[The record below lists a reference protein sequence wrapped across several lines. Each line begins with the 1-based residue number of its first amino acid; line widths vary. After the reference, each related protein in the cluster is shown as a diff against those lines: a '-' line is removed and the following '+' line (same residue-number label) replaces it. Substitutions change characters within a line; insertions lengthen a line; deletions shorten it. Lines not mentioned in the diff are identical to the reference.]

1 MFLIEPPM
9 CTRRPD
15 AHEQG
20 IGAFAVSKP
29 GFSVTSD
36 ESVEQDAEIFGVR
49 QAVAVEI
56 PRGIVMDDPM
66 HHVDEVE
73 DLVDARRPGIARLES
88 VLDFTDDDQD
98 GMITRADPDILTGA
112 GRHLDGIECTDHRI
126 GDEDHEDPRCQP
138 SVVGDANLE
147 LMQYGLH
154 ESCLLTSGVAGS
166 ETRPFSVWSG
176 DCESPFATTF
186 RHKTNYV
193 DLTGAAKIRWA
204 VKTSGFHQVR
214 PVVKLADGTMLV
226 GETAAA
232 SVPALVQSEVPVAAI
247 RWITL
252 DPERVVTMGR
262 RGGAFSAI
270 WVPEPDLS
278 RVDEVGFVDLMPA
291 SGHGTGGYIHVS
303 EFQVYGNPV
312 AR

>member
-1 MFLIEPPM
+1 MLRDVSVKSIAGCVLALGM
-9 CTRRPD
+9 VL
-15 AHEQG
+15 
-20 IGAFAVSKP
+20 AVSAP
-29 GFSVTSD
+29 
-36 ESVEQDAEIFGVR
+36 QLA
-49 QAVAVEI
+49 QAQGGGTGGA
-56 PRGIVMDDPM
+56 GASALPM
-66 HHVDEVE
+66 FFDVNWTEP
-73 DLVDARRPGIARLES
+73 AS
-88 VLDFTDDDQD
+88 QD
-98 GMITRADPDILTGA
+98 GQTK
-112 GRHLDGIECTDHRI
+112 
-126 GDEDHEDPRCQP
+126 
-138 SVVGDANLE
+138 VVQEHIGDANLE

-154 ESCLLTSGVAGS
+154 ESCLLTSGVSGS

-176 DCESPFATTF
+176 ECESPFATTF

-232 SVPALVQSEVPVAAI
+232 SVPVLLQSEVPVAAI

-291 SGHGTGGYIHVS
+291 SGHGTGGFIHVS